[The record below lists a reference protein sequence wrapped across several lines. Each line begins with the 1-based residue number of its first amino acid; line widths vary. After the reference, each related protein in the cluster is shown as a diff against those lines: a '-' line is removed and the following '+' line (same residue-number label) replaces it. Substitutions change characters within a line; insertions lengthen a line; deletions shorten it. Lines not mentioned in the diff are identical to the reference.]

1 MLRVLGYGLLL
12 ALVAGLLFTACISAC
27 GVAVVSVAAEDRT
40 FVAPIPLMIPLLAT
54 RFAPDRYFYDERYS
68 DDRDSDDRGEHRRA
82 HRREHPRERRWRGEW
97 GREWRSEWRR
107 EWRDEWRGRGA
118 RDRFG
123 ARLPREAVL
132 GLGALS
138 GVLDSLEGVENARLV
153 EVRDGA
159 NRVLV
164 AVEDGDLVVRVR
176 DSSRDGS
183 SRDGSSREGSP
194 SGDDGGGEETGDRVD
209 VRVPLEALREV
220 AEACRED
227 RRSGAADC
235 DPRRL
240 AWALLRSARG
250 SEVRVEAEDARVNI
264 TVW

>member
-27 GVAVVSVAAEDRT
+27 GVAVVSVADDDRT

-54 RFAPDRYFYDERYS
+54 RFAPDRYFHDERHSS
-68 DDRDSDDRGEHRRA
+68 DEREDRWE
-82 HRREHPRERRWRGEW
+82 HRREHRREHRSRGKW

-107 EWRDEWRGRGA
+107 GWRDEWRGHGA

-123 ARLPREAVL
+123 GRLPRAAVL

-159 NRVLV
+159 KRVLV
-164 AVEDGDLVVRVR
+164 AVEDRDLVVRV
-176 DSSRDGS
+176 
-183 SRDGSSREGSP
+183 RDGSSREGSP
-194 SGDDGGGEETGDRVD
+194 SDGEDDGEETGDRVD

-220 AEACRED
+220 ADACRD
-227 RRSGAADC
+227 DGRSGAVHC

-240 AWALLRSARG
+240 ARALLRSARG
-250 SEVRVEAEDARVNI
+250 SEVRVEAEDARVDI

>member
-12 ALVAGLLFTACISAC
+12 ALVAGLLFTACLSAC
-27 GVAVVSVAAEDRT
+27 GVAVVSVAAGERT

-68 DDRDSDDRGEHRRA
+68 DDRREHLREHR
-82 HRREHPRERRWRGEW
+82 RERRWRGEW
-97 GREWRSEWRR
+97 GREWRHEWRN
-107 EWRDEWRGRGA
+107 EWRGRGA

-123 ARLPREAVL
+123 GGLPREAVL

-159 NRVLV
+159 KRVLV

-176 DSSRDGS
+176 DGS

-194 SGDDGGGEETGDRVD
+194 SVGEDDGEETGDRVD

-220 AEACRED
+220 ADACRD
-227 RRSGAADC
+227 DGRSGPADC

-240 AWALLRSARG
+240 AWALLRSVRG
-250 SEVRVEAEDARVNI
+250 SEVRVEAEDARVDI

>member
-27 GVAVVSVAAEDRT
+27 GVAVVSVADDDRT

-54 RFAPDRYFYDERYS
+54 RFAPDRYFHDERHSS
-68 DDRDSDDRGEHRRA
+68 DEREDRWE
-82 HRREHPRERRWRGEW
+82 HRREHRREHRSRGKW

-107 EWRDEWRGRGA
+107 GWRDEWRGHGA

-123 ARLPREAVL
+123 GRLPREAVL

-159 NRVLV
+159 KRVLV

-176 DSSRDGS
+176 D
-183 SRDGSSREGSP
+183 GSSREGSSREGSAP
-194 SGDDGGGEETGDRVD
+194 DGEDDGVQTGDRVD

-220 AEACRED
+220 ADACRD
-227 RRSGAADC
+227 DDGRSGPADC

-240 AWALLRSARG
+240 AWALLRSVRG

>member
-54 RFAPDRYFYDERYS
+54 RFAPDRYFYDERHS
-68 DDRDSDDRGEHRRA
+68 DDRSEHRREL
-82 HRREHPRERRWRGEW
+82 RREHRRERRWRGEW
-97 GREWRSEWRR
+97 GREWRS

-138 GVLDSLEGVENARLV
+138 EVLDSLDGVENARLV

-176 DSSRDGS
+176 DSSRDAS
-183 SRDGSSREGSP
+183 SRDGSSREGPP

-227 RRSGAADC
+227 RRSGAVDC

>member
-12 ALVAGLLFTACISAC
+12 ALVAGLLFTACLSAC

-68 DDRDSDDRGEHRRA
+68 DDRHSDDRGEHRRA
-82 HRREHPRERRWRGEW
+82 HRREHRRERRWRGEW
-97 GREWRSEWRR
+97 GREWRD

-123 ARLPREAVL
+123 GRLPREAVL

-164 AVEDGDLVVRVR
+164 AVEEGDLVVRVR
-176 DSSRDGS
+176 D
-183 SRDGSSREGSP
+183 GSP

-220 AEACRED
+220 ANACRD
-227 RRSGAADC
+227 DGRSGPADC

-250 SEVRVEAEDARVNI
+250 SEVRVEAEDARVDI